1 MSTIIQKLSELSKLN
16 ITLPIS
22 EQTLQINKINLEVQ
36 SKFEQFATKY
46 KNEVE
51 ATLKFLQFINNHVR
65 KEVNGDLS
73 YIDKLYV
80 LHTWHNDLREEKI
93 EHPFEHINIENTV
106 IKINGVEFNFEFELP
121 TITKDLAFLKYIL
134 NKNEELE
141 TIDALFYLTF
151 RFLKQIS
158 FDDTTLEVSDIPT
171 SETFYK
177 HLDMSKIGT
186 LQKHVDSSLES
197 IQEVRNLELDARV
210 FFA

>member
-1 MSTIIQKLSELSKLN
+1 MSAIIQKLSELSKLN

-22 EQTLQINKINLEVQ
+22 EQALQINKINLEVQ

-46 KNEVE
+46 ENEVE

-80 LHTWHNDLREEKI
+80 LYTWHNDLREEKL
-93 EHPFEHINIENTV
+93 EHTFELINIEDTS
-106 IKINGVEFNFEFELP
+106 IKINGVDFNFEFELP

-134 NKNEELE
+134 NKTNNLE
-141 TIDALFYLTF
+141 TVDALFYLTF
-151 RFLKQIS
+151 RFLKKVS

-171 SETFYK
+171 SEVLYK
-177 HLDMSKIGT
+177 HLDMSKIST
-186 LQKHVDSSLES
+186 LQKHIDSSLEPV
-197 IQEVRNLELDARV
+197 QEVRNLELDARV